1 VGPTPFQLVHSLEQ
15 EQAAAVHTPA
25 AVAVVAAAHTAAAVV
40 AAAHAAAVVAAAHAA
55 AVVAAAHA
63 AAVVAAAH
71 AAAVVAAGFP
81 QRPAPGFQSSNLHEH
96 WPGTLRA
103 SVAQLHLQ

>member
-63 AAVVAAAH
+63 AAVVAA
-71 AAAVVAAGFP
+71 GFP